1 MFTGIIETLGEI
13 TQIDT
18 DSGNRVFTIKSDIAP
33 ELKVDQS
40 VSHNGVCLTVSSLD
54 GPDRYQ
60 VVAVSE
66 TLDRTNLGS
75 LAICD
80 LVNLERSMVLSSRLD
95 GHLVQG
101 HVDQT
106 AICKSINETNGSWAF
121 VFEFETS
128 SDHVLIDKGS
138 ICVNGV
144 SLTCFN
150 VSESSFEVAIIP
162 YTYENTNFKNLSPGD
177 SVNLEFDVIGK
188 YVQAALKKK
197 IKN

>member
-75 LAICD
+75 LAIGD
-80 LVNLERSMVLSSRLD
+80 LVNLERSMVLGGRID
-95 GHLVQG
+95 GHMVQG

-106 AICKSINETNGSWAF
+106 AICKSINETNGSWAL

-128 SDHVLIDKGS
+128 SDHVLIEKGS

-144 SLTCFN
+144 SLSCFN

-162 YTYENTNFKNLSPGD
+162 YTYENTNFKDLSPGD

-188 YVQAALKKK
+188 YVQAVMEKK